1 MSDDR
6 AEEWI
11 EKAEKK
17 LKSFSFFGGGSTK
30 FEEAGE
36 FYVKAANLFKLAKKC
51 MNPFLFLT
59 K

>member
-17 LKSFSFFGGGSTK
+17 LKAFSFFGGGSTK
-30 FEEAGE
+30 YEEAAE

-51 MNPFLFLT
+51 TCVEFSF
-59 K
+59 